1 VFPARATRHARRSNG
16 CTALRMKISNPELR
30 GSPKSKVV
38 ILANRGGS
46 HAYGNRIIQP
56 RNGGIVN

>member
-1 VFPARATRHARRSNG
+1 
-16 CTALRMKISNPELR
+16 MKISNPELQ